1 MFMAFFQVLICIFFV
16 SSLCEILTWQNCF
29 YKSSCTSALSPWR
42 PVIFFIID
50 HFNHLWTIIIVI
62 HDQARCPQSFSEQ
75 CNLLD
80 LIHCQDLLLPGIV
93 YEKVECH
100 FSICKFF
107 YFLTFYN
114 SKSYNVLYLKDRL
127 SHCWKM
133 HEHCKVH
140 LSSLP
145 CLLKGWVGGRG
156 ITLQDISSRSHFVWK
171 TNRNSMFCKE
181 NWKRLD
187 MAIVDFF
194 SFWGLSVR

>member
-114 SKSYNVLYLKDRL
+114 SKSYNVLHLKDRL
-127 SHCWKM
+127 SHIVERCMSIVKCIYL
-133 HEHCKVH
+133 HCPAFSRGESGGGESPSKISAADPI
-140 LSSLP
+140 LSEKP
-145 CLLKGWVGGRG
+145 TG
-156 ITLQDISSRSHFVWK
+156 IL
-171 TNRNSMFCKE
+171 C
-181 NWKRLD
+181 
-187 MAIVDFF
+187 
-194 SFWGLSVR
+194 SVRKIGKDLIWQLWTF